1 MSEEKKGGEDNQSVQ
16 IHMSEIP
23 NPGLVET
30 NLLHMWGSIL
40 SKPALKGEKEF
51 VFNMPFSTNIS
62 RDPPPTLTNL
72 KTTQ

>member
-30 NLLHMWGSIL
+30 NLLRM
-40 SKPALKGEKEF
+40 
-51 VFNMPFSTNIS
+51 
-62 RDPPPTLTNL
+62 
-72 KTTQ
+72 